1 MEKRQYYE
9 RVGKRVI
16 EQIALR
22 IMPKVRQA
30 FLNNEI
36 DTSEFGTDNF
46 NDLTRTQ
53 RMDCLM
59 AYLDLARYDAD
70 WLIDDLNMADKQF
83 FIDLLDTFTSFV
95 SLGPRVLLALTLL
108 ALLISLCSSPS
119 LASRPRSHRTSW
131 ASSSRASPA
140 SSSSLSSP
148 PLGGPKRSPQAT
160 QTRTGATGADTQRQS
175 ASASLSLSHTH
186 TRSLS
191 LSLSLSLSHTH
202 THTHT
207 ITQSH
212 NHAH

>member
-22 IMPKVRQA
+22 MMPKVRQA

-95 SLGPRVLLALTLL
+95 S
-108 ALLISLCSSPS
+108 SSES
-119 LASRPRSHRTSW
+119 DDC
-131 ASSSRASPA
+131 
-140 SSSSLSSP
+140 
-148 PLGGPKRSPQAT
+148 
-160 QTRTGATGADTQRQS
+160 QTC
-175 ASASLSLSHTH
+175 HEPV
-186 TRSLS
+186 
-191 LSLSLSLSHTH
+191 
-202 THTHT
+202 
-207 ITQSH
+207 
-212 NHAH
+212 